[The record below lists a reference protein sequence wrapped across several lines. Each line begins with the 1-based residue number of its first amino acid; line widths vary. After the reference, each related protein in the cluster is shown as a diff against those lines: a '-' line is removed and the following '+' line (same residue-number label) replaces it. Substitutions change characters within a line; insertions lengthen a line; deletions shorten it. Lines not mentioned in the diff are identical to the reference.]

1 MNSHENTEI
10 IPPLEAT
17 TYKEHLLNYNLL
29 KFNFPQPLVKHE
41 VFVESKPR
49 KLEDDG
55 KHAG

>member
-1 MNSHENTEI
+1 MYM
-10 IPPLEAT
+10 PLKLFLSKKKLQRT
-17 TYKEHLLNYNLL
+17 SNLL
-29 KFNFPQPLVKHE
+29 SYKLLKSNFPQPLVKHE